1 MSHDAAHNPA
11 NPVLP
16 IIGVLGVA
24 ALGGPELPSLS
35 MRCFCLIPQMPL
47 FQRCR
52 PVSQGLVKLCG
63 SQPDAGDTGFASL
76 QVGWMLMVVA
86 MMLPPRCHWFAQQIN
101 CSACAAIGCSCSYRC
116 WRRSSVSGLW
126 LARCCSPLAA
136 LRAHRTECLGGISY
150 RELGSRSTI
159 AAGVAAISV
168 GLFEFTQL
176 KMACMDA
183 CRSPRSI
190 MITKWRSAAPARS
203 AFHIGMLYGMI
214 CFGCCWAMM
223 VLGVL
228 VGALMLPIM
237 VICAVMMALER
248 LLPAS
253 RPLIPIQAGF
263 AILIGALLLA
273 GSIPTAFN

>member
-24 ALGGPELPSLS
+24 ALGWAGVIAFHAVLLSDPPNAALSALPAEL
-35 MRCFCLIPQMPL
+35 R
-47 FQRCR
+47 
-52 PVSQGLVKLCG
+52 GLVKLCG
-63 SQPDAGDTGFASL
+63 SQPDVGQTGFGNWI
-76 QVGWMLMVVA
+76 VGWMLMVVA
-86 MMLPPRCHWFAQQIN
+86 MMLPPTLPLVRAADQLFRLRSDRVQLFVSMLAAFIGVWAMAGAMLFAFG
-101 CSACAAIGCSCSYRC
+101 S
-116 WRRSSVSGLW
+116 
-126 LARCCSPLAA
+126 LARIGLNALA
-136 LRAHRTECLGGISY
+136 GFGP
-150 RELGSRSTI
+150 ELGSRSTI

-168 GLFEFTQL
+168 GLFQFTQL